1 VIRAFSAAAE
11 LLAMGALIAGGACL
25 IALASLL

>member
-1 VIRAFSAAAE
+1 VIRAFSTLAE
-11 LLAMGALIAGGACL
+11 ILAVTAIIAGGSLL